1 MKKSYII
8 LLAICLTFVV
18 SGCAEQTGNSDT
30 TAVSSESAVTADTG
44 GFVFTDGAKAHMIS
58 ENGAYITT
66 LDSLP
71 ETVIKSAEEF
81 IINSN
86 CNDPSFEFVFENS
99 PKFGS
104 PEGIALSFLDYFEP
118 TVFERQEDGSPFY
131 VSELTRGGVYIG
143 YFVVNN
149 NGEII
154 EHNVITKDQYS
165 EIDSEYNIDMP
176 NAMSDLANH
185 FSIPTENL
193 KSLCRYLDKTDN
205 KYTLCYRGIFLSD
218 DKTKKYYA
226 RMNGETGEIFY
237 TAEFELIDGT
247 WQLIQE
253 QS

>member
-1 MKKSYII
+1 MKKTYMIF
-8 LLAICLTFVV
+8 LAICMTFVV

-30 TAVSSESAVTADTG
+30 SAVSSESAVIADTG
-44 GFVFTDGAKAHMIS
+44 DFVFTDGAKSHMIS
-58 ENGAYITT
+58 ENGAYITN

-86 CNDPSFEFVFENS
+86 CNDMFLQFCFENS
-99 PKFGS
+99 PKLGS
-104 PEGIALSFLDYFEP
+104 PEGIARNTLDYFDP
-118 TVFERQEDGSPFY
+118 TIYEKQEDGSPFY
-131 VSELTRGGVYIG
+131 VSELTRGGIYIG

-165 EIDSEYNIDMP
+165 EIDSEYSLDIWQAKDNM
-176 NAMSDLANH
+176 AEY
-185 FSIPTENL
+185 FSLSNENEWQI
-193 KSLCRYLDKTDN
+193 CRYLDTTEQKN
-205 KYTLCYRGIFLSD
+205 TLCYRGKFLSD
-218 DKTKKYYA
+218 DKTQKYYA

-247 WQLIQE
+247 WQKKE
-253 QS
+253 G